1 MAAVLRRGG
10 ARGAGPGG
18 RAIFLVLS
26 CCLGIAGSPGDVSGQ
41 DETFDLAL
49 RDVPVGTALENLVS
63 MTGISLVYSSD
74 VVVGKRTVCRS
85 EDASAE
91 ELLRCVVHGAGLDFY
106 QLSSGTYVV
115 ITDPEA
121 LPSYGTLAGEI
132 VDALTG
138 EPVPSAAVELADGS
152 GRVIANEAGLFLLP
166 KLLPGPHE
174 LRVSRIGYQPR
185 VLSVEIGAASTQR
198 RSVQLDPLALELD
211 PIVVDGLEHVG
222 GFLRSS
228 AWTASDFAA
237 GVPEDGDVSLQARS
251 GLGVSRRP
259 LFADL
264 SVQGSAPGE
273 HMVRLD
279 GVPVF
284 DPVALG
290 RTRSAFSPLA
300 LRRITVH
307 KAGFGVGE
315 GSFAGGVVDVEHR
328 VESPAGEGGLT
339 VHADPLSV
347 TGGVSLP
354 VTALGGEGWVM
365 ASVRGSLWH
374 VYREPALDDALR
386 DWNQVDPVITR
397 RLLGDG
403 GDRPTDALR
412 FDAHR
417 HGSDVGFS
425 DVHAA
430 LRLRYPGFRTLRAS
444 FYRGSNRVG
453 TELFNSGTDPDSGTF
468 DRLMVTRDRY
478 AWSNVLGNVEVDWL
492 VGDRGALRV
501 RAWGSEHEL
510 DHRYG
515 LVDGEEVGY
524 EPGSSSVPE
533 IERELLALLD
543 ERPRTGEGNRVRE
556 LGAEVAGDLAAGG
569 GHFLT
574 GGVELVRVDS
584 RFRLENGFILPLQS
598 EVAGWRFAAYA
609 EDRWTLGR
617 HVTLEGGGRVTA
629 VGGGDVFAE
638 PRGSV
643 RVDAA
648 SDLLGPWSLQ
658 LAAGLYRQFVDQFEL
673 TSVGPSALVPEVRF
687 WLPSDGSVEPA
698 RAWHLALEMAAR
710 PDPRLELRA
719 EAYRKW
725 MDRVLAL
732 DYGVLTA
739 AHAGE
744 TVVVDQNRFVGVS
757 RGDAYGAGV
766 GASWE
771 DERFRVAVGYDRSVS
786 ERTFPS
792 RFGDTAQP
800 TPWSEPHR
808 LDASVRLPVAAGFAL
823 EGESGLVWG
832 RTWGLRRAYYDFLTL
847 HGTDGGPEIG
857 VPGRDPLPTLHQL
870 DLGASWLGRV
880 AGGPLAELRA
890 ELRNVGPRQVLDYS
904 LARVEG
910 ADGSKS
916 YRRLERHLPG
926 AALHLSIR
934 VAF

>member
-1 MAAVLRRGG
+1 MIATSAAD
-10 ARGAGPGG
+10 A
-18 RAIFLVLS
+18 
-26 CCLGIAGSPGDVSGQ
+26 SGQ
-41 DETFDLAL
+41 AETYDLAL
-49 RDVPVGTALENLVS
+49 RDVPVGRALEDLVS

-74 VVVGKRTVCRS
+74 VVMGKRTVCRS

-115 ITDPEA
+115 IAEPEE

-138 EPVPSAAVELADGS
+138 EPVPSAAIELADGS
-152 GRVIANEAGLFLLP
+152 GRVFSNGAGLFLLP
-166 KLLPGPHE
+166 RLLPGPHE
-174 LRVSRIGYQPR
+174 LRISRIGYAPR

-222 GFLRSS
+222 GFAGIGS
-228 AWTASDFAA
+228 WTASDFAS
-237 GVPEDGDVSLQARS
+237 GMPEDGDVSSQARS

-279 GVPVF
+279 GAPVF

-307 KAGFGVGE
+307 KAGFGVDE
-315 GSFAGGVVDVEHR
+315 GSFAGGVIDVEHR
-328 VESPAGEGGLT
+328 VEDPMGEGGLT

-365 ASVRGSLWH
+365 ASVRGSLWD

-397 RLLGDG
+397 RLLGDD

-430 LRLRYPGFRTLRAS
+430 MRIRYPGFRTLRAS
-444 FYRGSNRVG
+444 FYRGSNRVA
-453 TELFNSGTDPDSGTF
+453 TELFNSGTDPESGTL

-478 AWSNVLGNVEVDWL
+478 AWSNVLSTVEMDWL
-492 VGDRGALRV
+492 VGDRGALRA

-515 LVDGEEVGY
+515 LVDGEQVGY
-524 EPGSSSVPE
+524 QPGSASIPE
-533 IERELLALLD
+533 IERELLELLD
-543 ERPRTGEGNRVRE
+543 ARPRAGEGNRVRE
-556 LGAEVAGDLAAGG
+556 IGAELAGDLAAGD

-584 RFRLENGFILPLQS
+584 RFRLDNGFVLPLQS
-598 EVAGWRFAAYA
+598 EVAGWRFAGYV

-617 HVTLEGGGRVTA
+617 HVVLEGGARVTA
-629 VGGGDVFAE
+629 VGGGDVFVE

-658 LAAGLYRQFVDQFEL
+658 LAGGLYRQFVDQFEL
-673 TSVGPSALVPEVRF
+673 TSVGPSALVPEIRF
-687 WLPSDGSVEPA
+687 WIPSDGSVEPA
-698 RAWHLALEMAAR
+698 RARHLALELAAR

-719 EAYRKW
+719 EVYRKW

-732 DYGVLTA
+732 DYGALTA

-744 TVVVDQNRFVGVS
+744 VVVVDQDRFVGVS

-766 GASWE
+766 RASWE
-771 DERFRVAVGYDRSVS
+771 DGRLRVAAGYDRSVS

-792 RFGDTAQP
+792 RFGDSPQP

-808 LDASVRLPVAAGFAL
+808 LDSSVRLPVAAGFAI
-823 EGESGLVWG
+823 EGESGVVWG

-890 ELRNVGPRQVLDYS
+890 EVRNVGSRQVLDYS
-904 LARVEG
+904 LARVVGE
-910 ADGSKS
+910 DGSTS

-926 AALHLSIR
+926 ASLQLSIR
-934 VAF
+934 LAF